1 VLEAPR
7 RRTLLWTFVAM
18 TLVFGGAMGTFSATA
33 LASPRT
39 PPGVAVTSG
48 IVGGLL
54 SGLFFGVTMTLF
66 IAWTWSQHGGA
77 DQAARI
83 ARALKAGRLPTDA
96 DTSTWDPILAR
107 QQTSARRGVWLVT
120 LEFAVFA
127 LASVLVLVL
136 PDSPSDSLLPAWLP
150 WVGIVFFG
158 AMTVVSPVANLRRA
172 RRIRSLREQLREQL
186 RETDIAP
193 ESP

>member
-18 TLVFGGAMGTFSATA
+18 TLVFGGAMGSLVALLVPLTDVPAPAGIILGVTTGLAVGLSFS
-33 LASPRT
+33 
-39 PPGVAVTSG
+39 
-48 IVGGLL
+48 
-54 SGLFFGVTMTLF
+54 VTMTLF
-66 IAWTWSQHGGA
+66 IAWTWSQQGGA